1 MKRKEDEPKKGAPAY
16 MNTYGDMMTLLL
28 TFFVLLFSM
37 STVDNAKF
45 KAFIDSFSG
54 STGILDGGEIL
65 LNEQGMLGNGVQQ
78 FPGGKQITTLSD
90 RENYEKS
97 KELNG
102 IKDNLEEFIYEE
114 KLKDK
119 VGVERKGDAIIV
131 RFDDVLLFETG
142 KASLKPEAKEVLQTI
157 GQGLL
162 KYIDQGYR
170 VSLEG
175 HTDNIPISTP
185 QFPSNW
191 ELSAARAIAVAKYF
205 VEDMHFSPDTVSA
218 EGYGEYRPIASN
230 DTPTGR
236 AANRRV
242 ELKLT
247 KEH

>member
-1 MKRKEDEPKKGAPAY
+1 MKRKEDTPKKGAPAY

-37 STVDNAKF
+37 SNVDNAKF
-45 KAFIDSFSG
+45 KAFIESFSG
-54 STGILDGGEIL
+54 SSGILNGGEVI

-78 FPGGKQITTLSD
+78 FPSNKQITESGD
-90 RENYEKS
+90 YEDYEKN
-97 KELNG
+97 KELNS
-102 IKDNLEEFIYEE
+102 IKENLEEFIDDE
-114 KLKDK
+114 KLQEK
-119 VGVERKGDAIIV
+119 VGVEHTGDAIII
-131 RFDDVLLFETG
+131 RFDDILLFETG
-142 KASLKPEAKEVLQTI
+142 KATLRPAAKEVLQTI

-205 VEDMHFSPDTVSA
+205 IEDMHFSPETISA

-230 DTPTGR
+230 DTPEGR
-236 AANRRV
+236 LANRRV
-242 ELKLT
+242 ELKLA